1 MAETSREITGLG
13 FFKLGALL
21 ADVPKTINYL
31 QNYGVI
37 PDGTRKNCAF
47 CHAQDS
53 VALHKNAKGHVP
65 FLFRCSKCRKGISAA
80 TNTWFE
86 KGRITM
92 KQSLGLIYSW
102 RFPMILENN
111 EVCIWFYINN
121 SLLAI
126 LSYLRMFLSEF
137 TVSVHFL

>member
-1 MAETSREITGLG
+1 MAEATREITGLG

-65 FLFRCSKCRKGISAA
+65 FVLRCSKCRKGDMYIFQFIYLHQQK
-80 TNTWFE
+80 N
-86 KGRITM
+86 KGRTTPQHIFPYFLRDIASVYPGYG
-92 KQSLGLIYSW
+92 KRGLRPVEYSCD
-102 RFPMILENN
+102 RKVEISDDL
-111 EVCIWFYINN
+111 
-121 SLLAI
+121 
-126 LSYLRMFLSEF
+126 
-137 TVSVHFL
+137 